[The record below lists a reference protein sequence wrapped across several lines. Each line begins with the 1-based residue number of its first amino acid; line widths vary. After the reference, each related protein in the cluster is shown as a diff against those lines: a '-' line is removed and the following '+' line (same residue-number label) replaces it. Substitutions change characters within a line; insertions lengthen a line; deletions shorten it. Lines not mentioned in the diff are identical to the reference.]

1 LNYNYCILFPI
12 FDIIFGTYRSN
23 NINKIECK

>member
-12 FDIIFGTYRSN
+12 FDIIFGTYRGY
-23 NINKIECK
+23 KKVHW